1 MSRRDREGRPNRLP
15 PFVPLLKSTLE
26 SPAWRAMSHG
36 AKVLY
41 VSLKARYNSGQHNNG
56 RIFLSQ
62 RAASRDVGSG
72 FNEIARWFRELQ
84 YYGFT
89 VMTSPGCLGV
99 DGKGKAPHWRLT
111 ECGYMNDP
119 PTRDF
124 LRWDGTKFKDSVRP
138 KKQNPATEIHSTLL
152 RKSIT
157 PPLRKSITPNAQN
170 VTEIRNI
177 SEHPTVTEI
186 RNISSM
192 PLPTPETGKL
202 LIPVLASAAAAPSR
216 SAPSA
221 SDLWQALEIPP
232 YLRRH

>member
-1 MSRRDREGRPNRLP
+1 MSNRDRKGRLP
-15 PFVPLLKSTLE
+15 PFVPLLRETLA

-36 AKVLY
+36 AKALY
-41 VSLKARYNSGQHNNG
+41 VSLKARYNSGHHNNG

-62 RAASRDVGSG
+62 RDASRELRSSS
-72 FNEIARWFRELQ
+72 NQIARWFRELHHF
-84 YYGFT
+84 GFIVQT
-89 VMTSPGCLGV
+89 KGGSLGLN
-99 DGKGKAPHWRLT
+99 GKGTAPHWRLT

-124 LRWDGTKFKDSVRP
+124 LKWDGKAFKDGIRCRSEKTESRNG
-138 KKQNPATEIHSTLL
+138 NPLHLVTENRYIPAS
-152 RKSIT
+152 RKSVT
-157 PPLRKSITPNAQN
+157 PAAKS
-170 VTEIRNI
+170 VTENRYMV
-177 SEHPTVTEI
+177 SPPTVTEN
-186 RNISSM
+186 RYISSI